1 MPQRFAAPVRGS
13 FMGIIMALL
22 LILGVIAL
30 NLGISWWNCR
40 SAGSVWNEAKKF
52 GGFMRVL
59 VWCAAI
65 QAVIGFSSV
74 LVLALGFSAFAT
86 GYLPRE
92 YLEATVSLWYLLII
106 VPALGSGLIIT
117 IHSLMQAWR
126 ERNIASIGIAAWN
139 TFAMGSNIYNAVS
152 DVPDALDKVGE
163 LFKGDKDQQKVA
175 LVLLIVGV
183 SLAGGVL
190 ITMLLIRHYA
200 RALPPQPAGI
210 PA

>member
-1 MPQRFAAPVRGS
+1 
-13 FMGIIMALL
+13 MALL
-22 LILGVIAL
+22 LILGLLAL
-30 NLGISWWNCR
+30 NLFISWWNCR
-40 SAGSVWNEAKKF
+40 SAGAVWNEAKQF

-65 QAVIGFSSV
+65 QSAVGFSSV
-74 LVLALGFSAFAT
+74 LIMALGFAAFAT
-86 GYLPRE
+86 GNLPKE
-92 YLEATVSLWYLLII
+92 YLDATVSLWYLLII
-106 VPALGSGLIIT
+106 FPALGSGLIIT

-126 ERNIASIGIAAWN
+126 ERNIASMGIAAYN
-139 TFAMGSNIYNAVS
+139 TFAMGSNIYHATS
-152 DVPDALDKVGE
+152 AVPDAFSKVGD

-200 RALPPQPAGI
+200 RTLALQSAQ
-210 PA
+210 ATA